1 LHVKECELRVRMHS
15 LQAKKAAKRSGEAEL
30 EVGRVSLAVRRRRL
44 VVHPTATRAFRKYG
58 RDIGKCKVIC

>member
-1 LHVKECELRVRMHS
+1 MRVKESKLRVWMYN
-15 LQAKKAAKRSGEAEL
+15 LQAKKAAKQSGDAEL

-58 RDIGKCKVIC
+58 HDIGRCNVLC